1 MIAVVE
7 ERADEVR
14 RLCDRYGVQSLSLF
28 GSAAAQDD
36 GDARDL
42 DFLVEFT
49 PEAIERY
56 ADSYFGLLEELERL
70 FGKPVDLVVESAI
83 KNRLFLESVRRTR
96 MPLYAG

>member
-1 MIAVVE
+1 MIAAVE
-7 ERADEVR
+7 ERAEEVR
-14 RLCDRYGVQSLSLF
+14 HLCNRYGVQSLYLF
-28 GSAAAQDD
+28 GSAATQDD

-49 PEAIERY
+49 PEAIESY

-96 MPLYAG
+96 TPLYAA